1 MKSLLR
7 THRKPAAPHTLLSI
21 LATTES
27 PQVPAP
33 LVARLLPQKGIDR
46 YWSITNRA
54 EGKTNDI
61 KPEILLILPF
71 LNCHMCLPFTYKT
84 CLISQ
89 IFSDLSLIL
98 PPPPK
103 KHMLP
108 IPWCDLKICYQRT
121 EKERNQAR
129 KSNSLS
135 EEKRITLKINT

>member
-98 PPPPK
+98 PPRQKNICCPYPGVILRFVTRELK
-103 KHMLP
+103 KKEIKQGKAIL
-108 IPWCDLKICYQRT
+108 CQR
-121 EKERNQAR
+121 K
-129 KSNSLS
+129 KGSH
-135 EEKRITLKINT
+135 